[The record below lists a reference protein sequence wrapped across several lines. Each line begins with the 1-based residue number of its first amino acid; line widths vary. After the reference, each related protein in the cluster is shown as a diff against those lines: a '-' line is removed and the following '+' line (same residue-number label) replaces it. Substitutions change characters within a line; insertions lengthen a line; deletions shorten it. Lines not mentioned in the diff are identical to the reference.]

1 MFRKSFGK
9 SSGTLHALCQVLILY
24 LIIILNI
31 GYVARAETLSY
42 DEDWDYG
49 VVVVLYGSQY
59 GTGFWVG
66 RNWIV
71 TAGHVVSFQSYA
83 KVQLIHGDF
92 ETYGTVVY
100 VDQQHDVA
108 IIKAEDVPARVHYF
122 KISVS
127 IEKGMKVYAIGY
139 PFELYI
145 LYGDVKKMSAN
156 PRGAEG
162 MITWIDY
169 EAQLAEIQA
178 SIDQGNSGGPVVSS
192 SGAVVGLV
200 SFAMQGEVGTM
211 YFVTTCDAIRSAL
224 TKAGASYQLD
234 IMSSISSSTEG
245 SILLGALAG
254 AMASF
259 IVVMLMMGAR
269 QRGR

>member
-1 MFRKSFGK
+1 MRR
-9 SSGTLHALCQVLILY
+9 LILASIILY
-24 LIIILNI
+24 IIII
-31 GYVARAETLSY
+31 TTCGEIAKAEELSY
-42 DEDWDYG
+42 NENWDYG

-59 GTGFWVG
+59 GTGFWVSK
-66 RNWIV
+66 NWIV

-139 PFELYI
+139 PYELYV

-156 PRGAEG
+156 PRAAEG
-162 MITWIDY
+162 LITWIDY
-169 EAQLAEIQA
+169 EANLAEIQA
-178 SIDQGNSGGPVVSS
+178 TIDQGNSGGPVISS

-200 SFAMQGEVGTM
+200 SFAMSGEVGTL

-224 TKAGASYQLD
+224 SKAGASYQLD
-234 IMSSISSSTEG
+234 IMSSITSSSSG

-269 QRGR
+269 RHGR

>member
-1 MFRKSFGK
+1 MRKG
-9 SSGTLHALCQVLILY
+9 LVLLSIL
-24 LIIILNI
+24 ITVILQLSI
-31 GYVARAETLSY
+31 ARAGESLSY
-42 DEDWDYG
+42 DENWDYG

-66 RNWIV
+66 KNWLV

-108 IIKAEDVPARVHYF
+108 VIKAEDVPARVHYF

-211 YFVTTCDAIRSAL
+211 YFVTTCDAIRNAL
-224 TKAGASYQLD
+224 SRAGASYQLD
-234 IMSSISSSTEG
+234 IMSSLSSSSSG
-245 SILLGALAG
+245 SVLFLGALG
-254 AMASF
+254 GFLASLIF
-259 IVVMLMMGAR
+259 LMVVGGKRGWA
-269 QRGR
+269 RGR